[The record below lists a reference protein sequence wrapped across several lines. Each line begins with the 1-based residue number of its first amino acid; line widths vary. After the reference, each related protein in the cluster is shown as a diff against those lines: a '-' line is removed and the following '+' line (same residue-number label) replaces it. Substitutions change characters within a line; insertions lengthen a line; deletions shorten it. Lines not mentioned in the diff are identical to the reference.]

1 MFAVTTFSNGKSDP
15 SPAARVC
22 MYLSALRASSPRTAY
37 STLITAGLILSAVRA
52 GCREKVVPFGLDI
65 LNDRICVCVRV
76 GIQLVGSVQRGI
88 GERIPG
94 CNERRMND
102 IVYLT
107 GIESIV
113 LYQSRRVSGRFSPVI

>member
-52 GCREKVVPFGLDI
+52 GCREEEVPFGLDI
-65 LNDRICVCVRV
+65 VNDRICVCVRG
-76 GIQLVGSVQRGI
+76 GIQLVGSVQRC
-88 GERIPG
+88 ERIPE

>member
-22 MYLSALRASSPRTAY
+22 MYLSALRANSPRTAY

-52 GCREKVVPFGLDI
+52 GCREEEVPFGLDI
-65 LNDRICVCVRV
+65 QNDRVCVRV

-88 GERIPG
+88 GERIPE